1 MTKYI
6 RTNELLKVLT
16 EMHNKLTKVF
26 TAVSYMFDS
35 DDIDDSDFD
44 DIDITMTRLIDA
56 WEELR
61 KTQKEDATE

>member
-6 RTNELLKVLT
+6 RTNELLKALT
-16 EMHNKLTKVF
+16 EMHNKLTEVF

-44 DIDITMTRLIDA
+44 DIDIAMTRLTDA

-61 KTQKEDATE
+61 KTSKVEATE